1 MKIEYDHNTRVLT
14 IDGKEPSEMTPEEK
28 KNAMLII
35 ANHLRTRYDA
45 EAVYFPAEMVYFPAE
60 MVAIICGEDVN
71 NVSTVEI

>member
-45 EAVYFPAEMVYFPAE
+45 EAVYFPAEMV
-60 MVAIICGEDVN
+60 AIICGEDVN

>member
-1 MKIEYDHNTRVLT
+1 MKIEYEHNTRVVK
-14 IDGKEPSEMTPEEK
+14 IDGKDVAEMTPEEK

-45 EAVYFPAEMVYFPAE
+45 EAVYVPAR
-60 MVAIICGEDVN
+60 MVAIICGEDVD

>member
-1 MKIEYDHNTRVLT
+1 MKIEYEHNTRVVK
-14 IDGKEPSEMTPEEK
+14 IDGKDVAEMTLEEK

-35 ANHLRTRYDA
+35 ANHIRTRYDA
-45 EAVYFPAEMVYFPAE
+45 EAVYILAR

>member
-1 MKIEYDHNTRVLT
+1 
-14 IDGKEPSEMTPEEK
+14 MTPEEK

-45 EAVYFPAEMVYFPAE
+45 EAVYFPAEMV
-60 MVAIICGEDVN
+60 AIICGEDVN

>member
-1 MKIEYDHNTRVLT
+1 MKIEFDHNTHVLT
-14 IDGKEPSEMTPEEK
+14 IDGKESSEMTPEEK

-45 EAVYFPAEMVYFPAE
+45 EAVYIPAR

>member
-1 MKIEYDHNTRVLT
+1 MKIEYEHNTRVVK
-14 IDGKEPSEMTPEEK
+14 IDGKDVAKMTTEEK

-45 EAVYFPAEMVYFPAE
+45 EAVYVPAQ